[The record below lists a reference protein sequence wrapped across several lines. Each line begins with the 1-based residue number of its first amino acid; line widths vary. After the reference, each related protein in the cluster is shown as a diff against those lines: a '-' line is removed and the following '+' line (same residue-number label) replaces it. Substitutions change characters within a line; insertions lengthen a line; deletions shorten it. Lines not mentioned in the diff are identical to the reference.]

1 LAFQGVGRR
10 PILVSAPKAQVVVGD
25 SSACFSWHPFGHAS
39 FVTLSI
45 GCARPSICT
54 RTVRFGIMG
63 VPQAGQ
69 VPGVRSVCRPKV
81 GLMLERYNRWFG

>member
-1 LAFQGVGRR
+1 
-10 PILVSAPKAQVVVGD
+10 
-25 SSACFSWHPFGHAS
+25 
-39 FVTLSI
+39 
-45 GCARPSICT
+45 
-54 RTVRFGIMG
+54 VRFGIMG